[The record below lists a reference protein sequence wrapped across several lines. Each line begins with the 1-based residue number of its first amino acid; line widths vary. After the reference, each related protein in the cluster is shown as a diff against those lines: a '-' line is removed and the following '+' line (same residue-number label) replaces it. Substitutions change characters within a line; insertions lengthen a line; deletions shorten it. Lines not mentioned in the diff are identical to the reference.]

1 MLPRKQIPTQLEVPG
16 ELALEW
22 VNKKLQN
29 NFEWT
34 GLAEPIY
41 NESAKD
47 NSPFRLNMVLCDG
60 EICTRK
66 DIEVCKRKD
75 DWSFLLL
82 EEEDNE
88 IPPLLDP
95 PSGHYRSWFEKILAQ
110 HEFVLLLF
118 YRGRW

>member
-1 MLPRKQIPTQLEVPG
+1 MLARKQIPTQLEVPG
-16 ELALEW
+16 ELTLEW
-22 VNKKLQN
+22 VNKKLQS

-34 GLAEPIY
+34 GLAGPIY
-41 NESAKD
+41 NKSVKA
-47 NSPFRLNMVLCDG
+47 NSSFRLNMILCDG
-60 EICTRK
+60 EVCTRK
-66 DIEVCKRKD
+66 DIEVCKKKD

-82 EEEDNE
+82 EEEDSE

-95 PSGHYRSWFEKILAQ
+95 PSGHYRAWFEKILEQ

>member
-1 MLPRKQIPTQLEVPG
+1 MRTRQQIPTRLTVPG
-16 ELALEW
+16 ELTLEW
-22 VNKKLQN
+22 LNKKLQS

-41 NESAKD
+41 NESVKKD
-47 NSPFRLNMVLCDG
+47 SPFRLNMILCDG
-60 EICTRK
+60 EICIRK
-66 DIEVCKRKD
+66 DILVSRQKN

-82 EEEDNE
+82 EEENNE

-95 PSGHYRSWFEKILAQ
+95 PSGHYRSWFEKTLAQ